1 MSNYKKKSTRTKNL
15 VDLSVRKSNDPY
27 DYSNNA
33 RMRLRIKIK
42 EITSDENIV
51 NAKKETIKE
60 AMIVIKELQH
70 KHRLV
75 VHQFHSIK
83 NELL

>member
-1 MSNYKKKSTRTKNL
+1 
-15 VDLSVRKSNDPY
+15 
-27 DYSNNA
+27 
-33 RMRLRIKIK
+33 MRLRIKIK

-70 KHRLV
+70 KHLLV